1 MLIQL
6 TVDSR
11 TIAAAL
17 AIMASR
23 VDYLRDMEKL
33 AVLPEQKAFFAD
45 TVREYEIKLKELEAA
60 YDAAPSV
67 RNGTQS

>member
-11 TIAAAL
+11 TVAAAL

-23 VDYLRDMEKL
+23 IDYLRDMEKR
-33 AVLPEQKAFFAD
+33 AALPDQKAFFAD
-45 TVREYEIKLKELEAA
+45 TAREYEIKRKELEAA
-60 YDAAPSV
+60 YDAAPCADHY
-67 RNGTQS
+67 